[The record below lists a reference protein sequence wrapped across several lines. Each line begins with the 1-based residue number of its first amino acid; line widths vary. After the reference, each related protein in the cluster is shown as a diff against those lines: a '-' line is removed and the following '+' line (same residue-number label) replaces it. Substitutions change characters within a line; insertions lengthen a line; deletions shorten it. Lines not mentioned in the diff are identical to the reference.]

1 MKSILV
7 IDDDRSICETLQITF
22 TEKGYHVSTAG
33 DSEEGLTK
41 IRDMNPGVVIL
52 DIRMP
57 KMDGLT
63 LLEKIKEIN
72 ENISVIIIT
81 AYDDM
86 QTTIRAMQLG
96 AYEYIR
102 KPIDLDEI
110 ECTIQRAL
118 ENQDLNRRMDSLL
131 KEISQEY
138 ELNNIIGKSKSMR
151 EIFKMIGSAST
162 SRVTVLIRGES
173 GTGKELIAKAIHYN
187 SMNRKQP
194 FVAVNCTAIPET
206 LFESELFGHEKGAF
220 TGAIAT
226 KIGKFEL
233 AGQGTLFFD
242 EIGDVS
248 LSIQAKLLRVL
259 QEKKYERI
267 GGTQTLTTEARIVTA
282 TNKDLE
288 QMIRQ
293 EQFREDLYYRLKVIE
308 IYVPPLRERR
318 EDIPLLVEFLLDK
331 INKEFDRNVRKVAPD
346 AMDFLRNQPWK
357 GNVRELENVLRRA
370 VVMGKSDVLLMEYLP
385 PSEDKE
391 QKIESERFQ
400 TLAGMEKE
408 YIAKIL
414 TYTHNNKKKAC
425 ELLDISRPTL
435 DRKIKKYGLSM

>member
-22 TEKGYHVSTAG
+22 TEKGYYVSTAV
-33 DSEEGLTK
+33 DSEEGLAQVK
-41 IRDMNPGVVIL
+41 NENPDVVIL

-72 ENISVIIIT
+72 ENISVVIIT

-86 QTTIRAMQLG
+86 RTTIRAMQLG

-118 ENQDLNRRMDSLL
+118 ENLDLNRRMNTLL

-138 ELNNIIGKSKSMR
+138 ELNNIIGQSKSMR
-151 EIFKMIGSAST
+151 EIFKTIGSSST

-187 SMNRKQP
+187 SMSRKQP

-220 TGAIAT
+220 TGAVAT
-226 KIGKFEL
+226 KKGKCEL
-233 AGQGTLFFD
+233 AERGTLFFD
-242 EIGDVS
+242 EIGDIS
-248 LSIQAKLLRVL
+248 LNIQAKLLRVL
-259 QEKKYERI
+259 QEKKYERV
-267 GGTQTLTTEARIVTA
+267 GGTQTLTSEARIVTA

-288 QMIRQ
+288 HMIQQ

-331 INKEFDRNVRKVAPD
+331 INIEFDRNVRKVAPD
-346 AMDFLRNQPWK
+346 VMDFLVNQPWK

-370 VVMGKSDVLLMEYLP
+370 VIMAKSDVLLMEYLP
-385 PSEDKE
+385 SSEDKE
-391 QKIESERFQ
+391 PRIVSERLR
-400 TLAGMEKE
+400 TLAEMEKE

-414 TYTHNNKKKAC
+414 TYTNNNKKKTC

-435 DRKIKKYGLSM
+435 DRKIKKYGLSV